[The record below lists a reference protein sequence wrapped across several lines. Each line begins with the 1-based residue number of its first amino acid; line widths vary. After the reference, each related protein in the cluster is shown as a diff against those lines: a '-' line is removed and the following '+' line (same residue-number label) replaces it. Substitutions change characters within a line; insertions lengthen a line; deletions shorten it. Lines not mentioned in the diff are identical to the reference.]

1 MERHSYRLYI
11 AEGLRVISESA
22 AKRVQGNYLA
32 MRWQEA
38 MRPAPPEKPAEVV
51 ALEIIHGAG
60 LHYREVD
67 A

>member
-1 MERHSYRLYI
+1 MERHSYRVYI

-22 AKRVQGNYLA
+22 ARQVQGNYLA
-32 MRWQEA
+32 RKWQEPT
-38 MRPAPPEKPAEVV
+38 RPAPPEKPADVV